1 MLSRT
6 CCGSAGSK
14 SGLVIFLGGNY
25 EDFIEDHRKRDGR
38 DRLDLTMGDRHSR
51 ADITRAVHAARL
63 HIIRNSCAFAL
74 S

>member
-1 MLSRT
+1 
-6 CCGSAGSK
+6 
-14 SGLVIFLGGNY
+14 LGGNY

-51 ADITRAVHAARL
+51 ADITRAVHVARL
-63 HIIRNSCAFAL
+63 HIIRNACAFAL